1 MYEHIHKTL
10 FSSFVVVV
18 VLAIKICSFVTDI
31 NSLRPTII
39 LRMGFGDKIIWRMF
53 DTLWVEYKNT
63 VIIIIIILNVYQY
76 GMTVI

>member
-10 FSSFVVVV
+10 FSSFVVV

-63 VIIIIIILNVYQY
+63 VIIIIILNVYQY
-76 GMTVI
+76 GMTVK